1 MKKTIRTILVS
12 VFGMVLFAACS
23 KPYDDTTLS
32 GKVNDLEN
40 RVGDIERKLADLQN
54 NVDAMSK
61 LIKALQEEDRIKGLT
76 KTDDGFIIEF
86 TNSGLME
93 IKNGE
98 KPAISVVLD
107 EATGIWYWTVDG
119 ERVIVNGQSVP
130 ATMTPEIKVEDGK
143 FWFRVNGGDWAVVAG
158 SDSGVGLIKDIKD
171 DDENVTIFLSDG
183 DRTIVI
189 PKVQSFRLNIDI
201 TEAGIC
207 ANSSISVPY
216 TIISGD
222 SETKVVAFA
231 GSGFTAEVNG
241 NSVSGSIFI
250 SAPAAVPATANVL
263 VTAVNGKGVSS
274 SKILTMERGELKAA
288 KDTYT
293 IGAQGGELTVEL
305 ETNLEYSV
313 SKDPSPEFAW
323 LTIVDGMKTRA
334 LRKESVTLNVAQYVG
349 GTEPRTAVVQI
360 IYGSGESKDI
370 TVTQLNV
377 DVISGGRADFE
388 NFKTEPGRSTAAISD
403 ETTGGWK
410 MTNGYLRKAS
420 VVTPNAKS
428 KFPALYGDLQKIG
441 TLTSPE
447 IDGGCGIFKVE
458 LGGALLKEKVT
469 NGLKVNVEIF
479 QNGVVVKNFSLE
491 VSPEDYE
498 QKVSFERSQ
507 EVNLPG
513 KFQIV
518 IKNACLSGVS
528 GSTGT
533 TKDDVFVP
541 SVSWIGYAE

>member
-1 MKKTIRTILVS
+1 MKKTIKTILVS
-12 VFGMVLFAACS
+12 VLGIVLFAACS
-23 KPYDDTTLS
+23 KPYDDTVLS
-32 GKVNDLEN
+32 GKVDNLVS
-40 RVGDIERKLADLQN
+40 RVSDIERKLADLQN

-61 LIKALQEEDRIKGLT
+61 LIKALQDEDRIEGLT

-86 TNSGLME
+86 TNSGRME

-98 KPAISVVLD
+98 KPAISVVPD
-107 EATGIWYWTVDG
+107 ETTGIWYWAVDG
-119 ERVIVNGQSVP
+119 ERVTVNGQSVP

-143 FWFRVNGGDWAVVAG
+143 FWFRVNGGDWTVVAG
-158 SDSGVGLIKDIKD
+158 SDSGVGLIKDIQD

-231 GSGFTAEVNG
+231 GSGFTAEVSG
-241 NSVSGSIFI
+241 NSASGLIFI
-250 SAPAAVPATANVL
+250 TAPAVVPATADVL

-293 IGAQGGELTVEL
+293 IGAQGGELAVEL

-323 LTIVDGMKTRA
+323 LTIVDGIKTKA
-334 LRKESVTLNVAQYVG
+334 LRKESIILNVAQYVG
-349 GTEPRTAVVQI
+349 GMEPRTAVVQI

-370 TVTQLNV
+370 TVTQFNS
-377 DVISGGRADFE
+377 DVISGGSADFE
-388 NFKTEPGRSTAAISD
+388 NFRTEPGRSIAAISD

-447 IDGGCGIFKVE
+447 IDGGCGMFKVE
-458 LGGALLKEKVT
+458 LGGRVVKATAT
-469 NGLKVNVEIF
+469 NGVKINVEIF
-479 QNGVVVKNFSLE
+479 QNGIVAKNFSLE

-498 QKVSFERSQ
+498 QNVPFERSQ
-507 EVNLPG
+507 EVNLSG

-518 IKNACLSGVS
+518 IKNACPSNISGA
-528 GSTGT
+528 TTT
-533 TKDDVFVP
+533 TKDDVLVP
-541 SVSWIGYAE
+541 SVSWTGYAE